1 MSKLVIFLSDGQV
14 PSVASVRLL
23 FETKELEQAPTETG
37 GLKPISTTLD
47 EDMNDKR

>member
-1 MSKLVIFLSDGQV
+1 MNTYLIFLSDGQV

-37 GLKPISTTLD
+37 GLKSISTNLG
-47 EDMNDKR
+47 